1 MERKITTIKQR
12 VLQLLKDKGITVSNF
27 FPSIGESYANFTGKR
42 LESSLSSDT
51 LGIIISK
58 FPDVNTDWLITGEG
72 EMYKKTA
79 PVLDINIQIL
89 EKFYALFEH
98 RENEHKIILE
108 QNSEIIRQNSDII
121 KQNSEVMRQNGE
133 LIRVLKRLTSK

>member
-1 MERKITTIKQR
+1 MEKKITTIKQR
-12 VLQLLKDKGITVSNF
+12 ILQLLRDKDVTLSTF
-27 FPSIGESYANFTGKR
+27 FPSIGESYANFKGTK
-42 LESSLSSDT
+42 LQSSLSSDT
-51 LGIIISK
+51 LATIVSN
-58 FPDVNTDWLITGEG
+58 FPDVNVDWLVTGEG

-79 PVLDINIQIL
+79 PNLDINIQLL

-98 RENEHKIILE
+98 RENEHRIILE

-133 LIRVLKRLTSK
+133 LIRVLERLTSK

>member
-1 MERKITTIKQR
+1 MSTVKQR
-12 VLQLLKDKGITVSNF
+12 VMQLLKDKGVVVSKF
-27 FPSIGESYANFTGKR
+27 FPDNGISYSVFRGQQ
-42 LESSLSSDT
+42 LSQSLSSDV
-51 LGIIISK
+51 LAIILTN
-58 FPDVNTDWLITGEG
+58 FPDANIDWILSGEG

-79 PVLDINIQIL
+79 PNLDINIQLL

-133 LIRVLKRLTSK
+133 LIRVLERVTTK